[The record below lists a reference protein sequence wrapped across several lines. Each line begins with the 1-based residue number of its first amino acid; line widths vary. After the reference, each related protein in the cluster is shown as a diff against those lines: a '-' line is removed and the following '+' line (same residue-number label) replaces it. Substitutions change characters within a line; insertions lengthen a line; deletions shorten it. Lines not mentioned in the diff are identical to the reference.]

1 MPASFPL
8 TRRRLVLGLA
18 LVLVVVA
25 AVVAAFAL
33 RGGVD
38 PVAAG
43 ASASP
48 SATVSPTGDAPEGGT
63 DDGTSDGGSDDDG
76 ADEGADAEQGGGD
89 SGGEGGK
96 EGGNE
101 PAARETLEPRPFD
114 AEATPQPGVTVA
126 VAEVEKVE
134 GEANLPGEVGGPAL
148 RFTIDVTNGTGE
160 TLDLRTIVVNAY
172 YGADRT
178 PANQL
183 LKPGGKAF
191 EAETADGRTARGA
204 FVFTVPADQQDRVEL
219 EVDPGIG
226 SPVII
231 FTGA

>member
-33 RGGVD
+33 RGGGD
-38 PVAAG
+38 PAAAG
-43 ASASP
+43 TTASP
-48 SATVSPTGDAPEGGT
+48 SATASPGSAGGDDGPDDDGT
-63 DDGTSDGGSDDDG
+63 DDDADRS
-76 ADEGADAEQGGGD
+76 ADETEAKPGK
-89 SGGEGGK
+89 GEGGGK
-96 EGGNE
+96 EGKDGGNE
-101 PAARETLEPRPFD
+101 PVVRETLEPRPFD

-134 GEANLPGEVGGPAL
+134 GEANLPGEVGGPSL

-172 YGADRT
+172 HGPDRT
-178 PANQL
+178 PATQL

-191 EAETADGRTARGA
+191 EAESADGKTARGV
-204 FVFTVPADQQDRVEL
+204 FVFRVPADEQDRVEL